1 MLGGARGISLVS
13 VCALALAACTSGD
26 GGRDAVADAA
36 GADVGLADVGA
47 ADLGLADVG
56 AADLG
61 FADVG
66 PAEADAGVAPADD
79 AGLAQDA
86 APTQDGGV
94 LRVRRYA
101 AIGSS
106 STQGAGASAPDRA
119 YVPVLAA
126 RLGAR
131 FGEVALLNL
140 GTGGGTID
148 GFLARADALRAH
160 APELVTVL
168 PFTDYVRTD
177 VARFRSGYDALFA
190 LLGGLGARVYFGA
203 LTVDPALVCGRA
215 SPPGCYAPEDARLLE
230 AKNAVLAELA
240 ASHPHVVVVTV
251 LDQNVAHPEW
261 NAPDGHPNDLGH
273 GYLAD
278 TFWAAIEPDLAPR

>member
-1 MLGGARGISLVS
+1 MFARARWISLVS
-13 VCALALAACTSGD
+13 VWVAGLAACASEGRPDVAVD
-26 GGRDAVADAA
+26 G
-36 GADVGLADVGA
+36 GA
-47 ADLGLADVG
+47 AD
-56 AADLG
+56 
-61 FADVG
+61 
-66 PAEADAGVAPADD
+66 VAPADGAPVDGGPVDAAPVDVGSAEADGAAPDDDAGAD
-79 AGLAQDA
+79 AGLARDA
-86 APTQDGGV
+86 EATQDVGV

-148 GFLARADALRAH
+148 GFLARGDALRAH

-177 VARFRSGYDALFA
+177 LARFRSGYDALFA
-190 LLGGLGARVYFGA
+190 LLGELGARVYFGA

-215 SPPGCYAPEDARLLE
+215 APPGCYAPEDARLLE
-230 AKNAVLAELA
+230 AKNAVLTELA

-273 GYLAD
+273 RYLAD
-278 TFWAAIEPDLAPR
+278 TFWGAIEPELAPR

>member
-1 MLGGARGISLVS
+1 MGRQVLERAIGPVRGAARVCVTLVSAASCACAADGGAVHAKVS
-13 VCALALAACTSGD
+13 ADAGLADAGSAVAGDSGRSD
-26 GGRDAVADAA
+26 GGLAS
-36 GADVGLADVGA
+36 ADVGA
-47 ADLGLADVG
+47 DDAALAPD
-56 AADLG
+56 
-61 FADVG
+61 
-66 PAEADAGVAPADD
+66 AEAPADAGVI
-79 AGLAQDA
+79 
-86 APTQDGGV
+86 
-94 LRVRRYA
+94 RVRRYA

-119 YVPVLAA
+119 YVRVLVA
-126 RLGAR
+126 RFGAR
-131 FGEVALLNL
+131 FGEVALLDL

-177 VARFRSGYDALFA
+177 IARFRSGYDALFA
-190 LLGGLGARVYFGA
+190 LLGELGARVYFGA

-215 SPPGCYAPEDARLLE
+215 SPPGCYAPEDAQLL
-230 AKNAVLAELA
+230 ASKNAVLAELA
-240 ASHPHVVVVTV
+240 AAYPHVVVVPV

-273 GYLAD
+273 AYLAD
-278 TFWAAIEPDLAPR
+278 TFWAAIEPGLAPR